1 MFETR
6 VIQFADGGESA
17 IPVGGKTLD
26 EVKVKGIEFFGKE
39 HPLDI
44 KSIKTGLRLSKWNP
58 KMESWKDFRH
68 NLVKEPA

>member
-1 MFETR
+1 MIEASVMRT
-6 VIQFADGGESA
+6 VWNDDKISY
-17 IPVGGKTLD
+17 
-26 EVKVKGIEFFGKE
+26 EVKAKGLEFFGKE

-58 KMESWKDFRH
+58 KMGSWKDFRH

>member
-26 EVKVKGIEFFGKE
+26 EVKAKGLEFFGKE

-44 KSIKTGLRLSKWNP
+44 
-58 KMESWKDFRH
+58 
-68 NLVKEPA
+68 NLQIN